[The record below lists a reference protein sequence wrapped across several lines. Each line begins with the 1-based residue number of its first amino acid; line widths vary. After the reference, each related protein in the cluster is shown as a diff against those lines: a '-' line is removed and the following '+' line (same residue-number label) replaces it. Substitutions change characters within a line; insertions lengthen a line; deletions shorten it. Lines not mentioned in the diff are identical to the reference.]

1 MQRFRLTA
9 RHEKSDSSSLF
20 LFDCHDRLIHC
31 RFHRLVCVRCQRFK
45 RRKSR
50 RGVRSHVAKLFRCVC
65 LLLRRAV
72 LEILDPFIDKQ
83 VSHVSSA
90 FQSSCTLRRFLCTA
104 PRCSKHRRSDHAREQ
119 MNESASVH
127 GFLPCRR
134 TCGENAC
141 GSIESVDACT
151 NAHIITLCKNI
162 RRL

>member
-1 MQRFRLTA
+1 MQRFRLAA
-9 RHEKSDSSSLF
+9 RHEKSDSSSPF
-20 LFDCHDRLIHC
+20 LSDCHDRLIH
-31 RFHRLVCVRCQRFK
+31 RRLHRLICVRCQRLK

-50 RGVRSHVAKLFRCVC
+50 RRARPHVAKLFRCVC

-72 LEILDPFIDKQ
+72 FEIFDPFIDKQ

-90 FQSSCTLRRFLCTA
+90 FQSSCTLGRFLCTA
-104 PRCSKHRRSDHAREQ
+104 PRCSKHRRSDHARAQ
-119 MNESASVH
+119 MNELASVH

-134 TCGENAC
+134 TCDENAC
-141 GSIESVDACT
+141 GYTEPVDAYT